1 MQGLYGKLIQRLH
14 EVHKEY
20 RKDII
25 PFPHIFE
32 KLCRNFSITK
42 KECWEIL
49 FLLRDVGFIEI
60 IPFHGIKILQINLS

>member
-1 MQGLYGKLIQRLH
+1 MQGLYGKFLQRLG
-14 EVHKEY
+14 EVNEQCKKE
-20 RKDII
+20 IL

-32 KLCRNFSITK
+32 KLCRNFSIRK

-60 IPFHGIKILQINLS
+60 VPFHGIKILKIKF